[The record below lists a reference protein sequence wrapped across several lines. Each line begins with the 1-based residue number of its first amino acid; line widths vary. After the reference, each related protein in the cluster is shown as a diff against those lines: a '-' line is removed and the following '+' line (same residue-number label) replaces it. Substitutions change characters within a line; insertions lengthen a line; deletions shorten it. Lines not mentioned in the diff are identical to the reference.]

1 MDPLKLPL
9 EELLY
14 LRLGSFF
21 DQLKGR
27 SVPDLYRVLMDQVDR
42 AVLRQAL
49 ERADGQL
56 SEAAKFLGMDRNT
69 LSRKAKKLKLAAN
82 GEGETAAAPAAAPAR
97 KSARRSR

>member
-14 LRLGSFF
+14 LRLGAFF
-21 DQLKGR
+21 DQLHGR
-27 SVPDLYRVLMDQVDR
+27 RVPDLYRVLLDQVDR

-56 SEAAKFLGMDRNT
+56 GEAAKFLDVDRNT
-69 LSRKAKKLKLAAN
+69 LSRKVRKLKL
-82 GEGETAAAPAAAPAR
+82 
-97 KSARRSR
+97 RSQDE

>member
-14 LRLGSFF
+14 LRLGQFF
-21 DQLKGR
+21 DRLHGR
-27 SVPDLYRVLMDQVDR
+27 AVPDLYRVLLEQVDR

-56 SEAAKFLGMDRNT
+56 GTAAKFLGVDRNT
-69 LSRKAKKLKLAAN
+69 LARKAKRLNVSGVHRAA
-82 GEGETAAAPAAAPAR
+82 GGKGRVAR
-97 KSARRSR
+97 

>member
-14 LRLGSFF
+14 QRLGSIF

-27 SVPDLYRVLMDQVDR
+27 RVPGLYRVLLDQVDR

-49 ERADGQL
+49 ERSEGQL
-56 SEAAKFLGMDRNT
+56 GTAATFLGVDRNT
-69 LSRKAKKLKLAAN
+69 FARKAKRLKVN
-82 GEGETAAAPAAAPAR
+82 GVP
-97 KSARRSR
+97 